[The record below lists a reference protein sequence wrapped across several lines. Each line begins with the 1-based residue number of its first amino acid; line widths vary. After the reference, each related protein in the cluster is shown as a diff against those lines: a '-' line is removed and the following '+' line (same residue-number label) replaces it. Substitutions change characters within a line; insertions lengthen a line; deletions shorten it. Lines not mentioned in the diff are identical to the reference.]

1 LDDAVSPGRLSAE
14 LQQLILEIDFDSERY
29 YNLYSEPDEA
39 DFPVDLA
46 GETWTNLSTLTA
58 DQAKLRGELARLR
71 MAMEQLR
78 LPAVEAVGLDKVADQ
93 LRGLELRLRPLSEM
107 LSQPQDEGRFK
118 RVLKDLLLVL
128 DTLDRVFELMAQQ
141 PGQVSEGVQRGLG
154 SVHQLLMDLL
164 AKHGLTPME
173 VGQLFDPHRHMA
185 MGTEPNPALPNGA
198 VSRVMLK
205 GFELNGQVFRTAQVV
220 VVKNL

>member
-1 LDDAVSPGRLSAE
+1 VSRQRNGSE
-14 LQQLILEIDFDSERY
+14 LEQLIAEIDFDSERY

-39 DFPVDLA
+39 EFPVDLA

-93 LRGLELRLRPLSEM
+93 LRGLEMRLRPLSEI
-107 LSQPQDEGRFK
+107 LSQPGDEGRFK
-118 RVLKDLLLVL
+118 RVLKDLLVVL
-128 DTLDRVFELMAQQ
+128 DTLDRVFELTAQQ
-141 PGQVSEGVQRGLG
+141 PGQVSEGVQRGLS
-154 SVHQLLMDLL
+154 SVYQLLMDTLSR
-164 AKHGLTPME
+164 HGLKPME
-173 VGQLFDPHRHMA
+173 IGREFDPHRHMA
-185 MGTEPNPALPNGA
+185 MGTEPNPALPDGA

-220 VVKNL
+220 VVKNY

>member
-1 LDDAVSPGRLSAE
+1 VRHQRNPGELSRLIA
-14 LQQLILEIDFDSERY
+14 EIDFDSERY

-39 DFPVDLA
+39 EIPVDLA

-93 LRGLELRLRPLSEM
+93 LRGLETRLRPLSEI
-107 LSQPQDEGRFK
+107 LSQPEDEGRFK
-118 RVLKDLLLVL
+118 RVLKDLLVVL

-141 PGQVSEGVQRGLG
+141 PGQVSEGVQRGLS
-154 SVHQLLMDLL
+154 SVYQLMLDTL
-164 AKHGLTPME
+164 ARHGLKVME
-173 VGQLFDPHRHMA
+173 IGTQFDPHRHMA
-185 MGTEPNPALPNGA
+185 MGTEPNTALPDGA

-205 GFELNGQVFRTAQVV
+205 GFELNGKVLRTAQVV
-220 VVKNL
+220 VVKNW